1 MDGLG
6 KEMRGAIRPEPMFQR
21 PEGRRPAY
29 RPRSGGAWGVPA
41 DQRNGRCYG
50 CAVFRLNVAMIP
62 PLDRHPLPIG

>member
-29 RPRSGGAWGVPA
+29 RAGRGASPPANGMGVATVVPYF
-41 DQRNGRCYG
+41 D
-50 CAVFRLNVAMIP
+50 
-62 PLDRHPLPIG
+62 